1 VNSNLLC
8 VNEVKV
14 VKRTFDYLVD
24 ELNYTLWIDNHPSYN
39 SLPLLDYPRHRLT
52 IKGYVPDIIGF
63 NQFEDIIAI
72 EVKGT
77 KDIQKGIGQA
87 LLYREGTPFVY
98 LAAFEQSLERVTSTL
113 IQNKIGGIYVS
124 EEKVRKEDPIGLYS
138 TIYLQ
143 DLKRELGVMQK
154 EKNLEG
160 RRLTEL
166 TKNHLI
172 NYLAPIVFVTSDGK
186 EESEIIEKLATYNV
200 KDEKELIKGAKI
212 LGLIKEDF
220 GKLILTDEG
229 FLIKT
234 ILRHKNKLN
243 LDGLMEI
250 KKETSRK
257 RNVTLATE
265 YPELAITLKMIY
277 AKNEQFTDL
286 LKIIEKQEEKRITF
300 RKLIEEVITKN
311 PNLFLNLICKKEKRE
326 EAIKLYQERQESE
339 IYEKKDIL
347 VKFITYTT
355 VFTFK
360 KHLIHLGILEPEN
373 KLYSGK
379 MENYNPDEDWWILK

>member
-1 VNSNLLC
+1 LFINN
-8 VNEVKV
+8 
-14 VKRTFDYLVD
+14 
-24 ELNYTLWIDNHPSYN
+24 
-39 SLPLLDYPRHRLT
+39 
-52 IKGYVPDIIGF
+52 
-63 NQFEDIIAI
+63 
-72 EVKGT
+72 
-77 KDIQKGIGQA
+77 
-87 LLYREGTPFVY
+87 
-98 LAAFEQSLERVTSTL
+98 
-113 IQNKIGGIYVS
+113 IGGIYVS
-124 EEKVRKEDPIGLYS
+124 EERVRKEDPIGQSS
-138 TIYLQ
+138 TIYFQ
-143 DLKRELGVMQK
+143 DLRRELGVMQK

-212 LGLIKEDF
+212 LGLIKENL

-234 ILRHKNKLN
+234 ILRHENKLN

-257 RNVTLATE
+257 KNVTLATE

-326 EAIKLYQERQESE
+326 EAIKLYQEGQESE
-339 IYEKKDIL
+339 IYEKRDIL
-347 VKFITYTT
+347 VKFTTYTT

-360 KHLIHLGILEPEN
+360 KHLIHLGILGPEN

-379 MENYNPDEDWWILK
+379 MENYNPDEDWWILE

>member
-1 VNSNLLC
+1 

-24 ELNYTLWIDNHPSYN
+24 ELNYTLWIDKHPSYS
-39 SLPLLDYPRHRLT
+39 SLSTLDYPRHRLT

-98 LAAFEQSLERVTSTL
+98 LAAFEQALEKVTSTL
-113 IQNKIGGIYVS
+113 IQNNIGGIYVS
-124 EEKVRKEDPIGLYS
+124 EERVRKEDPIGQSS

-160 RRLTEL
+160 RRLTVL
-166 TKNHLI
+166 TKTHII

-186 EESEIIEKLATYNV
+186 EESEIIEKLEPYDV
-200 KDEKELIKGAKI
+200 KNGKELIKGAKI
-212 LGLIKEDF
+212 LGLIREDF
-220 GKLILTDEG
+220 GRLILTDEG

-234 ILRHKNKLN
+234 ILRYKNKLN
-243 LDGLMEI
+243 LDALMEI

-265 YPELAITLKMIY
+265 YPELAIMLKMIY

-286 LKIIEKQEEKRITF
+286 LKIIERQEEKRITF

-326 EAIKLYQERQESE
+326 EVIKLYQEGQESE
-339 IYEKKDIL
+339 IYEKKEIL
-347 VKFITYTT
+347 VKFITATT
-355 VFTFK
+355 VFIFK
-360 KHLIHLGILEPEN
+360 KHLIHLGILGPEN
-373 KLYSGK
+373 KLYNAK
-379 MENYNPDEDWWILK
+379 MKYYDPDEDWWILE